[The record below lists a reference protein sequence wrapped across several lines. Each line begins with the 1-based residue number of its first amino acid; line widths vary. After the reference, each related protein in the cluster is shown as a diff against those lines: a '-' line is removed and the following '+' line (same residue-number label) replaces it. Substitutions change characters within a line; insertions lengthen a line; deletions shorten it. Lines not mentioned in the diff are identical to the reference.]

1 MYYGKMKIW
10 IKLLIG
16 SVLGIVLGFLLPYEN
31 QKVISVMIWLEQLA
45 LNIGRYAAVPMV
57 FFSLI
62 IAIYELRQDR
72 EFWPLL
78 ARSFLLMIGGA
89 VFIIS
94 SGIIITLLFS
104 PARIPILIEEQ
115 FETVS
120 LNITEMILG
129 IFPPNLFTA
138 LISESLYLL
147 PVWFL
152 AFFLAM
158 GLGLDR
164 NYSKPV
170 LSLGDSLSRIFY
182 HVAAFFSEILV
193 LVIIAIAA
201 YWAIRYHAALR
212 SDVFRD
218 LILLLGIFSL
228 ILAFGIFPLFL
239 FILRPKTNPWISLYG
254 SLGTAFAGFFSG
266 DINFTL
272 PVLFRHVKE
281 NLGVRRRS
289 NAVTISLFSIF
300 GRAGSAMVAA
310 VSFIV
315 IINSYSR
322 LGIGLSSVITIGLQA
337 LLISFLLAG
346 HPGNGAFTA
355 LAVLGMNYG
364 KGFEAGYL
372 ILKPM
377 AFYLIS
383 VGTFLDVMFCCFA
396 SYAVGKWSGFQEDKD
411 MRHYI

>member
-1 MYYGKMKIW
+1 MKIW

-16 SVLGIVLGFLLPYEN
+16 SALGMVLGFLLPGEN
-31 QKVISVMIWLEQLA
+31 QTVFSVMSWLEQLA
-45 LNIGRYAAVPMV
+45 LQIGRYAAIPML
-57 FFSLI
+57 FFSLV

-78 ARSFLLMIGGA
+78 GRSFLVMIGGA
-89 VFIIS
+89 LFIITL
-94 SGIIITLLFS
+94 GIIVTLLFS
-104 PARIPILIEEQ
+104 PARIPIIIEEQ
-115 FETVS
+115 YETVS
-120 LNITEMILG
+120 LHIPDLVMGL
-129 IFPPNLFTA
+129 FPSNLFSA
-138 LISESLYLL
+138 LVNNGVYIL
-147 PVWFL
+147 PAWFL

-170 LSLGDSLSRIFY
+170 LTLGDSLSRIFY

-193 LVIIAIAA
+193 LVIIALAA
-201 YWAIRYHAALR
+201 YWAIRYHAVLR

-218 LILLLGIFSL
+218 LILLLGVFSV

-239 FILRPKTNPWISLYG
+239 LILQPKTNPWVSLYG

-272 PVLFRHVKE
+272 PVMYRHVKE

-289 NAVTISLFSIF
+289 NAVTVSLFSIF

-322 LGIGLSSVITIGLQA
+322 LGIALKDVVTIGFYA
-337 LLISFLLAG
+337 FLISFCLAG

-355 LAVLGMNYG
+355 LAVLSMYYG

-377 AFYLIS
+377 AFYLVAI
-383 VGTFLDVMFCCFA
+383 GAFLDVMFCSFA

-411 MRHYI
+411 IRHFI

>member
-1 MYYGKMKIW
+1 MKIC

-16 SVLGIVLGFLLPYEN
+16 SALGIVLGFLLPEEN
-31 QKVISVMIWLEQLA
+31 QNVFLVMSWLEQLA
-45 LNIGRYAAVPMV
+45 LNIGRYASVPML
-57 FFSLI
+57 FFSLV
-62 IAIYELRQDR
+62 IAFYELRQDR

-78 ARSFLLMIGGA
+78 GRSFLVMIGGT
-89 VFIIS
+89 VFIITM
-94 SGIIITLLFS
+94 GIMVTLVFS

-115 FETVS
+115 YETVS
-120 LNITEMILG
+120 LHIPDMVLG
-129 IFPPNLFTA
+129 LFPSNLFSA
-138 LISESLYLL
+138 LVNDGVYLL
-147 PVWFL
+147 PAWFL

-193 LVIIAIAA
+193 LVIIALSA
-201 YWAIRYHAALR
+201 YWAIRYHAVLR

-218 LILLLGIFSL
+218 LIRLLGVFSL

-239 FILRPKTNPWISLYG
+239 FILRPKMNPWISLYG

-272 PVLFRHVKE
+272 PVLYRHVKE

-289 NAVTISLFSIF
+289 NAVTVSLFSIF

-322 LGIGLSSVITIGLQA
+322 LGIALSNVVTIGLYA
-337 LLISFLLAG
+337 FLISFCLAG

-355 LAVLGMNYG
+355 LAVLGMYYG

-377 AFYLIS
+377 AFYLVSI
-383 VGTFLDVMFCCFA
+383 GTFLDVLFCSFA

-411 MRHYI
+411 MRHFI

>member
-1 MYYGKMKIW
+1 
-10 IKLLIG
+10 
-16 SVLGIVLGFLLPYEN
+16 LLPYEN
-31 QKVISVMIWLEQLA
+31 QTVFSAMTWLEQLA
-45 LNIGRYAAVPMV
+45 LNIGRYTVVPML
-57 FFSLI
+57 FFSLV

-78 ARSFLLMIGGA
+78 GRSFLIMIGGA
-89 VFIIS
+89 VFIIGL
-94 SGIIITLLFS
+94 GILVTRLFS

-120 LNITEMILG
+120 LHISDLALG
-129 IFPPNLFTA
+129 LFPANLFSA
-138 LISESLYLL
+138 LVNDGLYLL
-147 PVWFL
+147 PAWFL

-193 LVIIAIAA
+193 LVIIALAA

-218 LILLLGIFSL
+218 LILLLGIFSV

-239 FILRPKTNPWISLYG
+239 FILKPKTNPWISLYG
-254 SLGTAFAGFFSG
+254 SLGTAIAGFFSG

-272 PVLFRHVKE
+272 PVMYRHVKE

-289 NAVTISLFSIF
+289 NAVTVSLFSIF
-300 GRAGSAMVAA
+300 GRAGSATVAA

-315 IINSYSR
+315 IIN
-322 LGIGLSSVITIGLQA
+322 
-337 LLISFLLAG
+337 
-346 HPGNGAFTA
+346 
-355 LAVLGMNYG
+355 
-364 KGFEAGYL
+364 
-372 ILKPM
+372 
-377 AFYLIS
+377 
-383 VGTFLDVMFCCFA
+383 
-396 SYAVGKWSGFQEDKD
+396 
-411 MRHYI
+411 

>member
-1 MYYGKMKIW
+1 MKIW

-16 SVLGIVLGFLLPYEN
+16 SALGIVLGFLLPEEN
-31 QKVISVMIWLEQLA
+31 QTVFSAMSWLEHFA
-45 LNIGRYAAVPMV
+45 LNIGRYAAIPML
-57 FFSLI
+57 FFSLV

-78 ARSFLLMIGGA
+78 GRSFLVMIGGGL
-89 VFIIS
+89 FIITL
-94 SGIIITLLFS
+94 GIIVTLLFS

-115 FETVS
+115 YETVS
-120 LNITEMILG
+120 LHIPDLALG
-129 IFPPNLFTA
+129 LFPPNLFKA
-138 LISESLYLL
+138 LVNDGVYLL
-147 PVWFL
+147 PAWFL

-193 LVIIAIAA
+193 VVIIALAA
-201 YWAIRYHAALR
+201 YWAIRYNTVLR

-218 LILLLGIFSL
+218 LILLLGIFSVV
-228 ILAFGIFPLFL
+228 LAFGIFPLFL
-239 FILRPKTNPWISLYG
+239 LILQPKINPWVSLYG
-254 SLGTAFAGFFSG
+254 SLGTAFAAFFSG

-272 PVLFRHVKE
+272 PVMYRHVKE

-322 LGIGLSSVITIGLQA
+322 LGIALKDVVTIGLYA
-337 LLISFLLAG
+337 LLISFCLAG

-355 LAVLGMNYG
+355 LAVLSMYYG

-377 AFYLIS
+377 AFYLVSI
-383 VGTFLDVMFCCFA
+383 GAFLDAMFCSFA

-411 MRHYI
+411 MRHFI

>member
-1 MYYGKMKIW
+1 MKIW
-10 IKLLIG
+10 IKLLVG
-16 SVLGIVLGFLLPYEN
+16 SVLGIVLGFLLPHEN
-31 QKVISVMIWLEQLA
+31 QTVLSTMTWLEQLA
-45 LNIGRYAAVPMV
+45 LRIGRYTAIPLM
-57 FFSLI
+57 FFSLV

-72 EFWPLL
+72 EFWPLVG
-78 ARSFLLMIGGA
+78 RSFLVMVGGA
-89 VFIIS
+89 LF
-94 SGIIITLLFS
+94 IITLGIIVTLVFS

-115 FETVS
+115 YETVS
-120 LNITEMILG
+120 LHVSDMILG
-129 IFPPNLFTA
+129 LFPSNLFSA
-138 LISESLYLL
+138 LVNDGFYLL
-147 PVWFL
+147 PAWFL

-182 HVAAFFSEILV
+182 HVASFFSEILV
-193 LVIIAIAA
+193 VVIIALAA
-201 YWAIRYHAALR
+201 YWAVRYHTALR

-218 LILLLGIFSL
+218 LIVLLGFL
-228 ILAFGIFPLFL
+228 ALFLAFGIFPLFL
-239 FILRPKTNPWISLYG
+239 FILKPKNNPWVSLYG
-254 SLGTAFAGFFSG
+254 SLGIAFAGFFSG

-272 PVLFRHVKE
+272 PVIFRHVKE

-300 GRAGSAMVAA
+300 GRAGSAMTAA
-310 VSFIV
+310 ISFIV

-322 LGIGLSSVITIGLQA
+322 LGIEIKDVVTIGLYA
-337 LLISFLLAG
+337 FLISFLLAG

-355 LAVLGMNYG
+355 LAVLGMYYG

-377 AFYLIS
+377 AFYLMAI
-383 VGTFLDVMFCCFA
+383 GTFLDVMFCSFA

-411 MRHYI
+411 MRHFI